1 LASVACKTAVD
12 RANAMLASAV
22 RLREAVG
29 EQGRISRDPASRRLS
44 GSQLLERVAR
54 RCGSGASESDR
65 FDRALADYRQV
76 VDQCKLQARL
86 NQAGQ
91 VGAAWWRR
99 RSHSIIALSGA
110 VQ

>member
-76 VDQCKLQARL
+76 VDQCKLQAP
-86 NQAGQ
+86 
-91 VGAAWWRR
+91 
-99 RSHSIIALSGA
+99 
-110 VQ
+110 